1 LQRAFHLA
9 GCPNVVASLW
19 QVDDQAT
26 AALMN
31 AFWQRVLVQKLPPVQ
46 ALHEAQLLVYRR
58 PDLVSTLASRGA
70 PNFQKAVAVNPQKAE
85 PEKVVEGGCSQRH
98 PYFWAGFFLSGAGR

>member
-1 LQRAFHLA
+1 
-9 GCPNVVASLW
+9 
-19 QVDDQAT
+19 
-26 AALMN
+26 MN
-31 AFWQRVLVQKLPPVQ
+31 AFWQRVLVQKVPPVQ

-58 PDLVSTLASRGA
+58 PDLVPTLASRGA

-85 PEKVVEGGCSQRH
+85 PEKVVEGGRSLRH